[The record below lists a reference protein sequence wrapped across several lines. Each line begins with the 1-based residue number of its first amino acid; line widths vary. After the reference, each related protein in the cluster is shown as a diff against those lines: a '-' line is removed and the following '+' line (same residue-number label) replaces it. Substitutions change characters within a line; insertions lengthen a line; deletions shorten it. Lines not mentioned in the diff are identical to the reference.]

1 MLQLKFKN
9 TSVIHQLP
17 FVQKNKIHKTKTQM
31 PFYDFFKIISSLK
44 PETMIEISLK
54 VTNTKQHG
62 FAKYIIL
69 DKNQSHACVLNK

>member
-17 FVQKNKIHKTKTQM
+17 FVQKNKIHKKKTQM
-31 PFYDFFKIISSLK
+31 PFYDLQLISALK
-44 PETMIEISLK
+44 PETLIEISLK

-62 FAKYIIL
+62 FTKYIIL

>member
-17 FVQKNKIHKTKTQM
+17 FVQKNKIHKKKTQM
-31 PFYDFFKIISSLK
+31 PFYDFQLISALK
-44 PETMIEISLK
+44 PETLIEISLK

-62 FAKYIIL
+62 FTKYIIL